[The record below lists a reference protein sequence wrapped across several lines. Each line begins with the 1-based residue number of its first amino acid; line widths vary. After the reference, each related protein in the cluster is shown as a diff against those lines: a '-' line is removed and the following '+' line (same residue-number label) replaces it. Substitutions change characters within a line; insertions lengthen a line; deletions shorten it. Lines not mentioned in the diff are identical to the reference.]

1 MAARGGCGGAADA
14 FRDVPRRRRGSER
27 QESVPPGPC
36 SRTKERRER
45 RLPCRGA
52 STARAR
58 SRWQLAAVAA
68 AQPTPSG
75 MRPAVGGD
83 PSGRIPLLRNPAR
96 GPKKMHRVGLAVV
109 QFTRSTFAEA
119 IAGRESLQP
128 SALRARCTRKSN
140 LSFRHCQA
148 RRSEIVANTDKT
160 SISENSRRSMCFLH
174 RHSTQ
179 KCTETGAPSSG
190 FPTDLR
196 RSVCLSESH
205 QPQALRPR
213 CNQETTVSRHRRQ
226 AGANCNS
233 RSLRIFLYN
242 AHILA

>member
-1 MAARGGCGGAADA
+1 M
-14 FRDVPRRRRGSER
+14 RDPGSPRLRVSDFSGHRRHR
-27 QESVPPGPC
+27 ESA
-36 SRTKERRER
+36 
-45 RLPCRGA
+45 L
-52 STARAR
+52 
-58 SRWQLAAVAA
+58 
-68 AQPTPSG
+68 
-75 MRPAVGGD
+75 
-83 PSGRIPLLRNPAR
+83 

-109 QFTRSTFAEA
+109 QLTRSTFAEA
-119 IAGRESLQP
+119 TAGRESLQP
-128 SALRARCTRKSN
+128 SALRARCTRKSSS
-140 LSFRHCQA
+140 SFRDCQA
-148 RRSEIVANTDKT
+148 YSSEIVANTDKS
-160 SISENSRRSMCFLH
+160 SISPIITIGRCVPH